1 MVDYYFETVPLPR
14 YFQWNILNHTTLEK
28 RVLISMVCCADPL
41 PEQNDDGEK
50 YINFL

>member
-1 MVDYYFETVPLPR
+1 LKLFLY
-14 YFQWNILNHTTLEK
+14 
-28 RVLISMVCCADPL
+28 RVTFNGIFSIIQRLKKACFDIDGVLCADPL

>member
-1 MVDYYFETVPLPR
+1 MVDYYFENVPLPR

-28 RVLISMVCCADPL
+28 ACFDIDGADPL

-50 YINFL
+50 YIDLF